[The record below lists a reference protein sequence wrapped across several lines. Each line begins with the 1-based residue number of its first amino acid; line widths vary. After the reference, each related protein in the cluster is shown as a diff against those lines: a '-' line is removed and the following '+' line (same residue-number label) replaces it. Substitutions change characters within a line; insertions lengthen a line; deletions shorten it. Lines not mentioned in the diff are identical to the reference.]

1 MPLVKGTSYENV
13 YFEYVLDGVRDI
25 LQAEFTG
32 LTCYI
37 SPTIKGN
44 KNFSIRLWGPLAT
57 TMEEIQTQW
66 GKTYDV
72 TIDMYAIEKN
82 PGEAFYKQ
90 FYGDAERIYQ
100 SLFNNH
106 SKSITVGSTTLV
118 WVDGSV
124 SEVEMGELSG
134 EEEEIDG
141 LHKASLSFSC
151 IMRRAD

>member
-1 MPLVKGTSYENV
+1 MALVKGSTYENV
-13 YFEYVLDGVRDI
+13 YFEFVLDGVRDI

-37 SPTIKGN
+37 SPTMKEH
-44 KNFSIRLWGPLAT
+44 KNFAIKLWGPSAT
-57 TMEEIQTQW
+57 TTEEIQTQW
-66 GKTYDV
+66 GKTYEV
-72 TIDMYAIEKN
+72 SVDMYAIEKN

-90 FYGDAERIYQ
+90 FYGDSERIYQ

-118 WVDGSV
+118 WIDGSV
-124 SEVEMGELSG
+124 SEIVIGELSD

-141 LHKASLSFSC
+141 LHKATLSFSC

>member
-25 LQAEFTG
+25 LQAEFNG

-90 FYGDAERIYQ
+90 FYGDSERVYQ

-124 SEVEMGELSG
+124 SEIEIGELS
-134 EEEEIDG
+134 EVEEEIDG
-141 LHKASLSFSC
+141 LHKATLSFSC